1 MNRGILAFSVC
12 VTLLFSISCAQNQST
27 TPVAKVND
35 PVISSTPPFQTKEPE
50 RYSAIR
56 TITTVSATGQTE
68 VTQNRIARDGE
79 QRRDEREVD
88 GMRVVYLE
96 LKEGSFVLLPE
107 QKQFADLS
115 ESAPEAGRE
124 DDPETLADL
133 MLHSD
138 PKASTYQ
145 RIGTE
150 TIRGRNTQK
159 YRVVVNTSSD
169 ANVSVSE
176 TVLWIDDALQMPI
189 KSELKSSSGAL
200 STSEL
205 SEISLEV
212 DQSLFLL
219 PKDYEK
225 IPFAEL
231 LKRLKLD

>member
-1 MNRGILAFSVC
+1 MNRALLSFSVA
-12 VTLLFSISCAQNQST
+12 VVLLFTVSCSQSQTT
-27 TPVAKVND
+27 TPEANVND
-35 PVISSTPPFQTKEPE
+35 TVISATPPFQTKEPE
-50 RYSAIR
+50 RYSALR
-56 TITTVSATGQTE
+56 TITTVSVTGETE

-79 QRRDEREVD
+79 KRRDEREVD
-88 GMRVVYLE
+88 GLKVVYLE
-96 LKEGSFVLLPE
+96 LKEGSFVLLPD

-115 ESAPEAGRE
+115 ESAPQAGRE
-124 DDPETLADL
+124 DDPEILADL

-150 TIRGRNTQK
+150 TIRGRDTQK
-159 YRVVVNTSSD
+159 YRVVVNTSSN
-169 ANVSVSE
+169 ANVSLSE
-176 TVLWIDDALQMPI
+176 TVMWIDDALQMPI

-200 STSEL
+200 STIEL
-205 SEISLEV
+205 SEISV
-212 DQSLFLL
+212 DVEPSLFVL